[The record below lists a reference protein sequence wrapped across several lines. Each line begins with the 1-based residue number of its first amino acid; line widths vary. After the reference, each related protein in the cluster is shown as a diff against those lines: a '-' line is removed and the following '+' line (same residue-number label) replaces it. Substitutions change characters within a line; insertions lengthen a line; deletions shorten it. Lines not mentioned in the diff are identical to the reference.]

1 MVAILAIVAVLVVI
15 AIAAGA
21 LSRRRAAER
30 AAVDQER
37 RVIAGELS
45 EQRRA
50 QDARTARAAEPRFE
64 RPREA
69 APRGPR

>member
-1 MVAILAIVAVLVVI
+1 MVAILAIVAVLVII
-15 AIAAGA
+15 AIAAGW
-21 LSRRRAAER
+21 SRRRAAER

-50 QDARTARAAEPRFE
+50 HDARTARAEPRFE
-64 RPREA
+64 RSQEA
-69 APRGPR
+69 ARRGPR